1 METMSAPRCYILD
14 ETYRLVL
21 ACSSSPNDP
30 LNHLYAADSR
40 PDALPGDV
48 ESMVRGLTSR
58 WASPG
63 EAVEAAATLGDVRI
77 TVAPLHGEAGRH
89 IAVFVERSAA

>member
-1 METMSAPRCYILD
+1 METLVAPRCYILD

-30 LNHLYAADSR
+30 LNHLYGADSR
-40 PDALPGDV
+40 PDALPSDV
-48 ESMVRGLTSR
+48 ERTVRGLTVG
-58 WASPG
+58 WNGAG
-63 EAVEAAATLGDVRI
+63 QAQEAAATLGDMRI

-89 IAVFVERSAA
+89 IAVFVERTAA